1 MAEKIEPWFWVIAWL
16 ITILGVSGN
25 AGVIYLIATKQHLQ
39 RKTNWFILS
48 LATADLLV
56 SLTYI
61 PLFHTCCQ
69 ENGFLYHQG
78 LVGYKAGDTVVISLL
93 VGH

>member
-1 MAEKIEPWFWVIAWL
+1 MAEKMEPWFWVIAWL
-16 ITILGVSGN
+16 VTILGVSGN

-61 PLFHTCCQ
+61 PRFSHVQ
-69 ENGFLYHQG
+69 ENGFLYNQG
-78 LVGYKAGDTVVISLL
+78 LVGYQAGDTVVISLL
-93 VGH
+93 VGN

>member
-1 MAEKIEPWFWVIAWL
+1 MAEKVEPWFWVIAWL

-61 PLFHTCCQ
+61 SRFSHVL
-69 ENGFLYHQG
+69 ENGFLYHHG
-78 LVGYKAGDTVVISLL
+78 LVGYQAGDTVVISLL